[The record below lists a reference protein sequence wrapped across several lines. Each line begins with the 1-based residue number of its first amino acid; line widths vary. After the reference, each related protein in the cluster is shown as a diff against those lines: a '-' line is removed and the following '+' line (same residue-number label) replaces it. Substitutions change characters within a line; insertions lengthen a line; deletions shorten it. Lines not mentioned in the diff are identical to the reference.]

1 MSRFSQLFISN
12 REYILI
18 IIYISWLTLKCYNLV
33 IFSPRGL
40 QDPSKFSSAK
50 WLLGSTI
57 RRAILV
63 HFGGPP
69 ASYLRV
75 TPKNQFSKKFNFGA
89 NFLKNFQNNFDFW
102 FIPPLNQSELIL
114 LAFYRPQIGK
124 KLVILEQ
131 KTQIRPK
138 IFNFDQEF

>member
-1 MSRFSQLFISN
+1 MLFRSSPGEKETLHVQIQGGHQLVHFSKTSEKSGVKIMKIS
-12 REYILI
+12 
-18 IIYISWLTLKCYNLV
+18 SLTLNCYNSA
-33 IFSPRGL
+33 IFPPRGH
-40 QDPSKFSSAK
+40 QDPSKFSSGK

-89 NFLKNFQNNFDFW
+89 NFLKIFQNNFDFW

-114 LAFYRPQIGK
+114 LAFYRP
-124 KLVILEQ
+124 
-131 KTQIRPK
+131 PK
-138 IFNFDQEF
+138 G